1 MMWKNYKSYAS
12 VIIAIAGLAVASAAA
27 ITSTMLHKTR
37 DRKTPNNEIDENN
50 EIGGSEE
57 YTPVDGQ
64 ETGPEDETLLDPP
77 EPPSPVANEASFDV
91 IDAIGKNTRLGADG
105 DVEDDH
111 SLETTITDN
120 QPSSTATARRDQS
133 DYTIAE
139 DRPGDE
145 NPDGPTAACD
155 AIEAHYDDHT
165 VDSVNDGYKTICIV
179 CGRVLDHDNPYTTD
193 GSTGHWDCNV
203 HGGLE
208 LTSYGEY
215 GSSYWDEDGTGSR
228 LSVIVC
234 DDCLRKNED
243 RIHVRRGSGW
253 TRPITI
259 KEYESELS
267 GRLDTLKTAL
277 GSDSASWINW
287 NDSESV
293 LISTVNHPR
302 RRKSST
308 MIDDVTTAK
317 RSNWRSSLSLL
328 DAFGLP
334 DGEAVPDDLLLPG
347 DVSQII
353 NVNTGLTRA
362 VEHSLRFYADLILRM
377 RREIIGYA
385 SGKRKTV
392 VNHDQEADESWV
404 DALYERLKAELAQS
418 ELVAS
423 SSKTGSKIL
432 FVLCGST
439 GADDRADAEE
449 KLSRCA
455 CILEDLEDLYVTI
468 DGEDRDSKHYAVV
481 LRVIEDKNPHHQAI
495 VHLEYPLSVQ

>member
-1 MMWKNYKSYAS
+1 MVWKNYKGNSP
-12 VIIAIAGLAVASAAA
+12 VFIAIAGLAVASAATIIMSTIVNKMKDK
-27 ITSTMLHKTR
+27 ITK
-37 DRKTPNNEIDENN
+37 KVADEN
-50 EIGGSEE
+50 GKP
-57 YTPVDGQ
+57 TFVDGQ
-64 ETGPEDETLLDPP
+64 ETGSEDETLLDPP
-77 EPPSPVANEASFDV
+77 APPFPAVNRASFDV
-91 IDAIGKNTRLGADG
+91 IDAIGKNTRLGP
-105 DVEDDH
+105 VEDDY
-111 SLETTITDN
+111 SLGNMNSGLQQPISASGKRGQLDSPITMGESCDRALKESTTVRNVT
-120 QPSSTATARRDQS
+120 SS
-133 DYTIAE
+133 
-139 DRPGDE
+139 
-145 NPDGPTAACD
+145 
-155 AIEAHYDDHT
+155 HHDDHT
-165 VDSVNDGYKTICIV
+165 ADSVNDGYKTICIV
-179 CGRVLDHDNPYTTD
+179 CGRVLDHDEPYTTD

-243 RIHVRRGSGW
+243 RIHVRMGFGW

-277 GSDSASWINW
+277 SSDDASWIHW
-287 NDSESV
+287 NDRESK
-293 LISTVNHPR
+293 LISTVSHPR
-302 RRKSST
+302 RRRSST
-308 MIDDVTTAK
+308 IVDSGNMVK

-353 NVNTGLTRA
+353 NVDTGLTRA

-385 SGKRKTV
+385 SGRSEAAT
-392 VNHDQEADESWV
+392 NHNQETAGEWA
-404 DALYERLKAELAQS
+404 DALYEYLKDELAQS
-418 ELVAS
+418 GIVAWA
-423 SSKTGSKIL
+423 SKTGSKIL

-439 GADDRADAEE
+439 GADNRADAKE

-455 CILEDLEDLYVTI
+455 CILEDLEDLYVFV
-468 DGEDRDSKHYAVV
+468 DGEDRDSKHYTVV
-481 LRVIEDKNPHHQAI
+481 FRVIEDKNPHHQAI
-495 VHLEYPLSVQ
+495 VRLEYPLSVQ